1 MERDPKLSKLI
12 RESGVVPAPGDLTS
26 RVMAGINAIPEAKS
40 YKPLIGR
47 GGRMIILFAL
57 IGIIVLSVVYSDPGG
72 GMILS
77 GDKLSQLN
85 WQLPRPIFRLD
96 FLEQINI
103 STSIASALVAMFI
116 LVLSDSLVSRRRL
129 T

>member
-12 RESGVVPAPGDLTS
+12 RESGVVPAPRDLTA
-26 RVMAGINAIPEAKS
+26 RVMAGIGAIPETNS

-47 GGRMIILFAL
+47 GGRMIILLAV
-57 IGIIVLSVVYSDPGG
+57 IGIVVLSVIYSDPGG
-72 GMILS
+72 GIILS
-77 GDKLSQLN
+77 GDSLSQLN
-85 WQLPRPIFRLD
+85 WKLPRPAFRLD

-103 STSIASALVAMFI
+103 STGIVSALVAMFF
-116 LVLSDSLVSRRRL
+116 LVLTDSLMSRRRL

>member
-12 RESGVVPAPGDLTS
+12 RESGVVPAPGDFTA
-26 RVMAGINAIPEAKS
+26 RVMAGIDAIPGTKS

-47 GGRMIILFAL
+47 GGRMIILLAV

-85 WQLPRPIFRLD
+85 WQLPSPTFRLD
-96 FLEQINI
+96 FLQQINI
-103 STSIASALVAMFI
+103 STGIVSALVAMFF
-116 LVLSDSLVSRRRL
+116 LVLTDSLISRRRL

>member
-12 RESGVVPAPGDLTS
+12 RESGVVPAPGDFTA
-26 RVMAGINAIPEAKS
+26 RVMAGIDAIPGTKS

-47 GGRMIILFAL
+47 GGRIIILL
-57 IGIIVLSVVYSDPGG
+57 SVIGIIVLSVVYSDPGG

-85 WQLPRPIFRLD
+85 WQLPRPAFRLD
-96 FLEQINI
+96 FLQQINI
-103 STSIASALVAMFI
+103 STGIVSALVAMFF
-116 LVLSDSLVSRRRL
+116 LVLTDSLMSRRRL

>member
-12 RESGVVPAPGDLTS
+12 RESGVVPAPGDFTA
-26 RVMAGINAIPEAKS
+26 RVMAGIDAIPGTKS

-47 GGRMIILFAL
+47 GGRMIILLAV

-85 WQLPRPIFRLD
+85 WQLPSPTFRLD
-96 FLEQINI
+96 FLQQINI
-103 STSIASALVAMFI
+103 STGIVSALVAMFF
-116 LVLSDSLVSRRRL
+116 LVLTDSLMSRRRL